1 MPDNG
6 ELRIRPGLSDS
17 PYRARS
23 GAVNRQAIFS
33 PAALRRCIFPAAVF
47 LLPVLAGCASTGD
60 VKKLGQQNQVQNRR
74 LAAIEQSSGREIGRL
89 STDLEAI
96 RRELRSARGRL
107 FNLSK
112 KMEQMLK
119 EQAAISEGQEKV
131 AAQSRAAGRRLE
143 KAEKA
148 NLAIRRKQSQELDAV
163 RLALSDMEKLMKT
176 SLARLPSKSKA
187 DKHFREAFVSM
198 VSGEL
203 DIAAD
208 RFNAFTKTYQDDRRV
223 PEAKYRGGQAYFLM
237 RKYDH
242 AIVPFF
248 ELVDK
253 FGKHKLAVDARWMLA
268 RSLEETGDLKLA
280 RQFYAKLIAD
290 NSIHKADA
298 TRRVYFINEL
308 YPKLK
313 SPPGAESA
321 RKSTQKSARKR
332 K

>member
-1 MPDNG
+1 MQAKIG
-6 ELRIRPGLSDS
+6 PGT
-17 PYRARS
+17 
-23 GAVNRQAIFS
+23 V
-33 PAALRRCIFPAAVF
+33 RRCISPAAVF
-47 LLPVLAGCASTGD
+47 LLLVLTGCASTGD
-60 VKKLGQQNQVQNRR
+60 VKKLGQQNQVQNQR
-74 LAAIEQSSGREIGRL
+74 LAAIEQSSGREIGRI

-96 RRELRSARGRL
+96 QQELRSAQGRL
-107 FNLSK
+107 LNLSK
-112 KMEQMLK
+112 KMERMLK
-119 EQAAISEGQEKV
+119 EQTAISEGQEKV
-131 AAQSRAAGRRLE
+131 AAQSRSSSRRLE
-143 KAEKA
+143 KAERT
-148 NLAIRRKQSQELDAV
+148 NLAMRRKQSQELDAV
-163 RLALSDMEKLMKT
+163 RLLLGDMEKMMKT
-176 SLARLPSKSKA
+176 SLAKLPSKSKA
-187 DKHFREAFVSM
+187 DKHFRDAFVSM

-203 DIAAD
+203 DLAAD
-208 RFNAFTKTYQDDRRV
+208 RFNAFSKTYQDDRRV
-223 PEAKYRGGQAYFLM
+223 PEAKYRAGQAYFLL

-290 NSIHKADA
+290 NTIHKADA

-313 SPPGAESA
+313 APPGAKSAKKAAPKAA
-321 RKSTQKSARKR
+321 RKAARKR

>member
-1 MPDNG
+1 MNMQAKFGP
-6 ELRIRPGLSDS
+6 
-17 PYRARS
+17 
-23 GAVNRQAIFS
+23 GAV
-33 PAALRRCIFPAAVF
+33 RRCISPAAVF
-47 LLPVLAGCASTGD
+47 LLLVLTGCASTGD
-60 VKKLGQQNQVQNRR
+60 VRKLGQQNQVQNQR
-74 LAAIEQSSGREIGRL
+74 LAAIEQSSGREIGRI
-89 STDLEAI
+89 SADLEAI
-96 RRELRSARGRL
+96 QQELRGAQGRL

-112 KMEQMLK
+112 KMERMLK
-119 EQAAISEGQEKV
+119 EQTAISEGQEKV
-131 AAQSRAAGRRLE
+131 AAQSRSTSRRLE
-143 KAEKA
+143 KAERA
-148 NLAIRRKQSQELDAV
+148 NLSMRRKQSQELDAV
-163 RLALSDMEKLMKT
+163 RLLLGDMEKMMKT
-176 SLARLPSKSKA
+176 SLAKLPSKSKA

-198 VSGEL
+198 VSGQL

-208 RFNAFTKTYQDDRRV
+208 RFNAFTKSYTDDRRV

-253 FGKHKLAVDARWMLA
+253 YGKHKLAVDARWMLA

-290 NSIHKADA
+290 NTIHKADA
-298 TRRVYFINEL
+298 TRRVFFINEL

-313 SPPGAESA
+313 APPGAESA
-321 RKSTQKSARKR
+321 QKSAQKSVRKR

>member
-1 MPDNG
+1 FG
-6 ELRIRPGLSDS
+6 PG
-17 PYRARS
+17 
-23 GAVNRQAIFS
+23 
-33 PAALRRCIFPAAVF
+33 ALRRCISPAAVF
-47 LLPVLAGCASTGD
+47 LLLVLAGCASTGD
-60 VKKLGQQNQVQNRR
+60 VKKLGQQNQVQNQR
-74 LAAIEQSSGREIGRL
+74 LAAIEQSSGREIGRI
-89 STDLEAI
+89 SADLEVI
-96 RRELRSARGRL
+96 RQELRSAQGRL
-107 FNLSK
+107 LNLSK

-119 EQAAISEGQEKV
+119 EQTAISEGQEKV
-131 AAQSRAAGRRLE
+131 AAQSRATGRRLE
-143 KAEKA
+143 KAERA
-148 NLAIRRKQSQELDAV
+148 NFAIRRKQSQELDAV
-163 RLALSDMEKLMKT
+163 RLALGDMEMMMKT
-176 SLARLPSKSKA
+176 SLAKLPSKTKA

-208 RFNAFTKTYQDDRRV
+208 RFNAFTKSYKDDRRV

-253 FGKHKLAVDARWMLA
+253 YGKHKLAVDARWMLA

-290 NSIHKADA
+290 NTIHRADA
-298 TRRVYFINEL
+298 TRRVFFINEL

-313 SPPGAESA
+313 APRGAGSA
-321 RKSTQKSARKR
+321 QKSAQKSVRKR